1 MTMPAKRR
9 SASARPVKAYEVKV
23 TLLGI
28 RPPVWRRM
36 MVRSDITLEHL
47 HRVLQIV
54 MGWTDS
60 HMHAFQPLGERA
72 RIRATAP
79 VERNQERRTRLD
91 DLLRKP
97 KDRMVY
103 ITSAIIAA

>member
-1 MTMPAKRR
+1 MTTPARRR

-47 HRVLQIV
+47 HRVLQTV

-60 HMHAFQPLGERA
+60 HMHAFRPLG
-72 RIRATAP
+72 
-79 VERNQERRTRLD
+79 
-91 DLLRKP
+91 
-97 KDRMVY
+97 
-103 ITSAIIAA
+103 